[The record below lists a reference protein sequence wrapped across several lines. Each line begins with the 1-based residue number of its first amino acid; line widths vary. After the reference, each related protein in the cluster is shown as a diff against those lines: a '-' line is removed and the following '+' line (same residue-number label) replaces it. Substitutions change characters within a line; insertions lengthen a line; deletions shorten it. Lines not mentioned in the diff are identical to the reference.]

1 MPTGATRLL
10 AELVA
15 EARWEDLPAAVR
27 HEGVRSFVNWLG
39 CAIGGA
45 RHPGV
50 AAAARV
56 AAAAFGGAPEAT
68 LLGMRRR
75 GDPMAAALVNG
86 ISSHVLDFDDT
97 HEGTLIHPSAP
108 ILSATLALAEARGAD
123 GAELLA
129 AFVLGV
135 EAACRVGAA
144 VSPAH
149 YDAGWHI
156 TGTAGAIGAG
166 AAAARLLR
174 LDAER
179 TAWAIGLAATQPVGL
194 RVHFGAMAKSFHPG
208 RAAQNG
214 MLAALLAAEGFDAA
228 PDAIEGRRGFAAVL
242 SAAFAPE
249 RIAEGLGERWEIMRN
264 TYKPFACGLVVHP
277 VIDLCLRLRAEPGF
291 SAGEVESVRLRV
303 HPLVMDLTG
312 KKEPTSGLEGK
323 FSVFHAAAVALLDG
337 AGGEAEFSDAR
348 VRASE
353 VAELRRRVEA
363 VVDEACGRTEAEVVV
378 AVRGGAELRASTATP
393 LGSLGNPMSDDGL
406 GAKFLGLA
414 APVLGGEAA
423 ARLLG
428 DAWRL
433 PTHGDLGWIAADA

>member
-1 MPTGATRLL
+1 MSVGATRLL

-15 EARWEDLPAAVR
+15 GTRREDLPAEVR

-45 RHPGV
+45 PHPGV
-50 AAAARV
+50 AAASR
-56 AAAAFGGAPEAT
+56 AAAVFGGTPAAT
-68 LLGMRRR
+68 LLGMRQRA
-75 GDPMAAALVNG
+75 DPMAAALVNG
-86 ISSHVLDFDDT
+86 VSSHVLDFDDT

-108 ILSATLALAEARGAD
+108 ILSAALALAEARGAS
-123 GAELLA
+123 GAELLT
-129 AFVLGV
+129 AFVLGL
-135 EAACRVGAA
+135 EAACRVGMA

-214 MLAALLAAEGFDAA
+214 LLAALLAAEGFDAA

-242 SAAFAPE
+242 STAFAPE
-249 RIAEGLGERWEIMRN
+249 RIEEDLGTRWEIMRN

-291 SAGEVESVRLRV
+291 AVEGVERVRLRV

-312 KKEPTSGLEGK
+312 KAEPTSGLEGK

-337 AGGEAEFSDAR
+337 AGGEAEFSDVR
-348 VRASE
+348 VRARE
-353 VAELRRRVEA
+353 VVELRRRVEA
-363 VVDEACGRTEAEVVV
+363 VVDEACGRTEAGVVL
-378 AVRGGAELRASTATP
+378 AMRGGVELRASTSAP
-393 LGSLGNPMSDDGL
+393 LGSLENPVPDDAL
-406 GAKFLGLA
+406 SAKFLGLA
-414 APVLGGEAA
+414 APVLGGEPAA
-423 ARLLG
+423 GLL
-428 DAWRL
+428 DHAWRL
-433 PTHGDLGWIAADA
+433 PAQENLGWIAACA

>member
-1 MPTGATRLL
+1 MSVVATRLL

-15 EARWEDLPAAVR
+15 GTRREDLPAEVR

-45 RHPGV
+45 PHPGV
-50 AAAARV
+50 AAAARAV
-56 AAAAFGGAPEAT
+56 TVFGGAPGAT
-68 LLGMRRR
+68 LLGMRQRA
-75 GDPMAAALVNG
+75 DPMAAALVNG
-86 ISSHVLDFDDT
+86 VSSHVLDFDDT

-108 ILSATLALAEARGAD
+108 ILSAALALAEARGAS
-123 GAELLA
+123 GAELLTA
-129 AFVLGV
+129 LVLGV
-135 EAACRVGAA
+135 EAACRVGMA

-179 TAWAIGLAATQPVGL
+179 TTWAIGLAATQPVGL

-214 MLAALLAAEGFDAA
+214 LLAALLAAEGLDAA

-242 SAAFAPE
+242 STAFAPE
-249 RIAEGLGERWEIMRN
+249 RIEEDLGTRWEIMRN

-291 SAGEVESVRLRV
+291 AVEEVERVRLRV

-312 KKEPTSGLEGK
+312 KAEPTSGLEGK

-348 VRASE
+348 VRARE
-353 VAELRRRVEA
+353 AMELRRRVEA
-363 VVDEACGRTEAEVVV
+363 VVDMTCRRTEAEVTVMM
-378 AVRGGAELRASTATP
+378 RGGVELRASTATP
-393 LGSLGNPMSDDGL
+393 LGSLGNPMSDDAL
-406 GAKFLGLA
+406 SAKFLGLA
-414 APVLGGEAA
+414 APVLGGEPAVG
-423 ARLLG
+423 LLD

-433 PTHGDLGWIAADA
+433 PAQENLGWIAAHA